1 MFQYKKSLR
10 LNEILLPGFF
20 VLAFG
25 VLFISVC
32 GDGGIYEP
40 PAGYIG
46 GTVIDSL
53 TSEPIQGAL
62 VGPDSLFAEP
72 SVMATTD
79 SLGRYVS
86 LAGFP
91 GIHRWAYCVCEGY
104 RTQAK
109 EHSVVSNETTIVD
122 FKLLPQ

>member
-1 MFQYKKSLR
+1 M
-10 LNEILLPGFF
+10 ILGVCIVTLTAIICACGGPGPL
-20 VLAFG
+20 V
-25 VLFISVC
+25 
-32 GDGGIYEP
+32 EP

-53 TSEPIQGAL
+53 TSEPIRGAL

-72 SVMATTD
+72 SPFATTD
-79 SLGRYVS
+79 SLGRYVA

-104 RTQAK
+104 RTQAR
-109 EHSVVSNETTIVD
+109 EHSVASDETTTVD